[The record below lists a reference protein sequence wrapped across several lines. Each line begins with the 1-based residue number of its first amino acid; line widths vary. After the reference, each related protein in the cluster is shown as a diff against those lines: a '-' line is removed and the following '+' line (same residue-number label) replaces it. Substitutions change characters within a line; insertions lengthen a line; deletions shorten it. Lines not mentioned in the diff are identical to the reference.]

1 MAGFACGGQA
11 KWQSTVGAGRSGQS
25 DLCSANPVPPHR
37 RMFDPSIQI
46 LFWLLAALLIALGF
60 AGLILPML
68 PGIPLVFAGLVLLA
82 WAENFV
88 YVGWITLTLLGVLA
102 VLSYGIDLAA
112 SALGAKRFG
121 ASPRAVIG
129 AAVGALVGIFFGL
142 PGIVLGPFVG
152 AVVGEFS
159 GKASLRAATHAGVG
173 ATLGLLFGA
182 LLKIALAFTMI
193 GVFVVDRLL

>member
-1 MAGFACGGQA
+1 
-11 KWQSTVGAGRSGQS
+11 
-25 DLCSANPVPPHR
+25 
-37 RMFDPSIQI
+37 MFDPSVQI
-46 LFWLLAALLIALGF
+46 LLGLLAALLIALGF
-60 AGLILPML
+60 AGLVLPAL

-82 WAENFV
+82 WAENFA
-88 YVGWITLTLLGVLA
+88 YVGWITLILLGALA
-102 VLSYGIDLAA
+102 LLSFVIDFAA

-121 ASPRAVIG
+121 ASSRAVIG
-129 AAVGALVGIFFGL
+129 AALGALVGIFFGL

-159 GKASLRAATHAGVG
+159 GKTTLKAAMHAGVG

-193 GVFVVDRLL
+193 GVFILDRLL